1 MDVDTA
7 FVFGDEAYAT
17 VDLGEAGANAHIIA
31 KSFGSAGTADPLN
44 QACTI
49 GWKVDGMK
57 ALILNGDWLVRV
69 ESAVAA

>member
-1 MDVDTA
+1 MQICS
-7 FVFGDEAYAT
+7 E
-17 VDLGEAGANAHIIA
+17 DLNIPDRGFQKLHIIA